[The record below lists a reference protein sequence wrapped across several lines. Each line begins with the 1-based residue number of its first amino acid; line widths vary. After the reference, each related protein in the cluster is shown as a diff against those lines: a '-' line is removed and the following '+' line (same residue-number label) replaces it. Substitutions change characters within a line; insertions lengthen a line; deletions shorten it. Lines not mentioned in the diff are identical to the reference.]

1 MDAAIKSIRDIK
13 NAVLQPAQTSQY
25 YVEIPMPPLLSA
37 AGPDS
42 PRLSRFLGRDKDKI
56 NLLCCET
63 SLPGVSLATS
73 LNDNDRTGVT
83 EEFAYRKNFDR
94 RIDLT
99 FYVDANFYTPIKF
112 FEAWM
117 KYIAGEDLSR
127 ETNQVSSNNY
137 HYRFRYPSEY
147 TCQQGLTITKFERDV
162 YREQPKG
169 FYQPEGGILTYNFVR
184 CFPVSINSMPI
195 TYEASQLLKVTVT
208 MSYLRYYISDLEAGK
223 GGTKENFDLKFGD
236 SPFKQASFN
245 EQINPQGPQGPNVPP
260 IPLRDLGAGADLSPD
275 AGRFTNTGTRSPL
288 PLGRV

>member
-1 MDAAIKSIRDIK
+1 MEAFIKSISDIK
-13 NAVLQPAQTSQY
+13 NSVLQPAQTSQY
-25 YVEIPMPPLLSA
+25 YVEIPVPPLLSDQMR
-37 AGPDS
+37 P
-42 PRLSRFLGRDKDKI
+42 FLFNDKDKI

-94 RIDLT
+94 RIDFT
-99 FYVDANFYTPIKF
+99 FYVDADYYTPIKY

-117 KYIAGEDLSR
+117 KYIAGEDLS
-127 ETNQVSSNNY
+127 EGSLSNNNY

-169 FYQPEGGILTYNFVR
+169 YYNPGGGLMAYKFVR
-184 CFPVSINSMPI
+184 VFPVSINSMPI

-208 MSYLRYYISDLEAGK
+208 MSYLRYYITEVEDAK
-223 GGTKENFDLKFGD
+223 RGGIKDDFELGFGD
-236 SPFKQASFN
+236 SPFKQAALNTNSGLN
-245 EQINPQGPQGPNVPP
+245 TPSTLTGQG
-260 IPLRDLGAGADLSPD
+260 
-275 AGRFTNTGTRSPL
+275 GR
-288 PLGRV
+288 PLGDTTIRNNGRRRALGGRVR

>member
-25 YVEIPMPPLLSA
+25 YVEIPTPPLLS
-37 AGPDS
+37 GQ
-42 PRLSRFLGRDKDKI
+42 LSKFLGRDKDKI

-94 RIDLT
+94 RIDFT
-99 FYVDANFYTPIKF
+99 FYVDADYYTPIKY

-117 KYIAGEDLSR
+117 KYIAGEDLS
-127 ETNQVSSNNY
+127 EGSLSNNNY

-169 FYQPEGGILTYNFVR
+169 YYNPGGGLMSYKFVR
-184 CFPVSINSMPI
+184 VFPVSINSMPI

-208 MSYLRYYISDLEAGK
+208 MSYLRYYITEVEDAK
-223 GGTKENFDLKFGD
+223 RGGIKDDFELGFGD
-236 SPFKQASFN
+236 SPFKQAALNTNSGLN
-245 EQINPQGPQGPNVPP
+245 TPSTLTGQG
-260 IPLRDLGAGADLSPD
+260 
-275 AGRFTNTGTRSPL
+275 GR
-288 PLGRV
+288 PLGDTTIRNNGRRRALGGRVR

>member
-25 YVEIPMPPLLSA
+25 YVEIPTPPLLS
-37 AGPDS
+37 GQ
-42 PRLSRFLGRDKDKI
+42 LSKFLGRDKDKI

-127 ETNQVSSNNY
+127 ETNQVSSNSY

-162 YREQPKG
+162 YREKPKG

-184 CFPVSINSMPI
+184 CFPVSVNSMPI

-208 MSYLRYYISDLEAGK
+208 MSYLRYYISDLEAADR
-223 GGTKENFDLKFGD
+223 GGIGDDFELGFGD
-236 SPFKQASFN
+236 SPFKQAVFN
-245 EQINPQGPQGPNVPP
+245 DRPKQTKPTSEP
-260 IPLRDLGAGADLSPD
+260 IPMYGGGAQ
-275 AGRFTNTGTRSPL
+275 FGTPPTFR
-288 PLGRV
+288 